1 MFKIVQ
7 LKNLNEAAQKYKKE
21 EKVIEYLNEKAEK
34 TINEGKM
41 LSFSDMDESYERN
54 CPDQLLD
61 LIENEMVQEG
71 IKLKPLT

>member
-7 LKNLNEAAQKYKKE
+7 LNNLNEAAQKYKKE

-41 LSFSDMDESYERN
+41 LSFSDMDESYESN

>member
-41 LSFSDMDESYERN
+41 LSFSDMDESYESN